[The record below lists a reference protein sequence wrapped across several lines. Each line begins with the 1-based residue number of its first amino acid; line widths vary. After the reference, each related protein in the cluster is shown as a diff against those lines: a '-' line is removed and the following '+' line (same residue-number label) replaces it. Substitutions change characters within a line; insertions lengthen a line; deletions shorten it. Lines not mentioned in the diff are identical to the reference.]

1 MRLILEVISGPFQ
14 GKKIEAKVG
23 ETVSIGRISKANVAM
38 DDNFMSGEHF
48 AIECNLDGCRLRDLN
63 SRNGTQLNGKLTTDA
78 ELTDGDH
85 VHAGKTDFKVR
96 IEDPVKTVKV
106 SPAEQAAL
114 RSELARSEPPPAPKR
129 KQSQKLPPLSVPEPA
144 RPAAISP
151 DPPTTPQEVPAAPVV
166 STSREL
172 SDQRYPQQAP
182 HRVANERVI
191 PTRSEPE
198 PVPLSPLPAAS
209 TPSGPEAVSLNP
221 LESYEAGTPDGRLI
235 HILSSQPGSLMAL
248 VDAVHDRKL
257 LDLIR
262 GSSKAFHS
270 LYRSEQNAAIAPYL
284 VALPPRSELLK
295 QMVQQGWGHGWGVYL
310 TSRISLLELREFF
323 RTSLMVTMPDG
334 MELFSRF
341 YDPRFFRAFLE
352 TCTAQ
357 EAEKFFGP
365 ITSYFM
371 EYERSEILLQFTRS
385 KKGAEKKG
393 HLLSVLP

>member
-1 MRLILEVISGPFQ
+1 MRLVLEVISGPFQ
-14 GKKIEAKVG
+14 GKRIEAEAGGV
-23 ETVSIGRISKANVAM
+23 VRIGRTTQADIAM
-38 DDNFMSGEHF
+38 EDNFMSGEHF
-48 AIECNLDGCRLRDLN
+48 AIECNLNGCRLKDLN
-63 SRNGTQLNGKLTTDA
+63 SRNGTQLNGKLITAAD
-78 ELTDGDH
+78 LTDGDH

-96 IEDPVKTVKV
+96 IEDSVRTGKGSPV
-106 SPAEQAAL
+106 EQVAM

-129 KQSQKLPPLSVPEPA
+129 KQSQKLPPLSVPGTA

-151 DPPTTPQEVPAAPVV
+151 DPPTTPQEVPAAPVA

-172 SDQRYPQQAP
+172 SDQRHPQQAP

-191 PTRSEPE
+191 PTRSELE
-198 PVPLSPLPAAS
+198 PVAPPSLPAAS
-209 TPSGPEAVSLNP
+209 TPSGSEAVSQNVF
-221 LESYEAGTPDGRLI
+221 ESYEAGTPDGRLI

-262 GSSKAFHS
+262 SSSKAFHS
-270 LYRSEQNAAIAPYL
+270 LYRNEQNAAIAPYL

-310 TSRISLLELREFF
+310 TSRFSVIELREFF

-352 TCTAQ
+352 TCTGQ

-365 ITSYFM
+365 IISYFM
-371 EYERSEILLQFTRS
+371 EDERSEILLQFTRS